1 MMAIILV
8 FLEVF
13 KHFRRD
19 LTLAKEAFETAKG
32 TSVMLFSISFFT
44 QLFYIFS
51 KKQPFMICSNSQ
63 LNYYHPLRSC
73 DYTLGI
79 NL

>member
-1 MMAIILV
+1 MIAIILV

-32 TSVMLFSISFFT
+32 TSVMLFQFLFLLSYFIFFLKKTTFHDMLQQPTELLPSIEV
-44 QLFYIFS
+44 
-51 KKQPFMICSNSQ
+51 M
-63 LNYYHPLRSC
+63 
-73 DYTLGI
+73 
-79 NL
+79 